1 MAEWQRDPAV
11 QRKAFRIE
19 AMLAPRLSAT
29 PSHTPGADDERT
41 TALSGLRRELAVVQN
56 AIARNRKDLSAL
68 VGDGKDRQFARAAAE
83 LGAAVDDMRAATN
96 QILSLAE
103 TADDNARALAASL
116 KDDYKRGLAQEI
128 QDQIVKVYEACNF
141 QDITGQHIGKVIRML
156 AAMEHQLESI
166 LARCNGAH
174 AAAQPLAIATG
185 DDDGLLNGPKLA
197 GDDGH
202 ATQQDIDRIFG

>member
-1 MAEWQRDPAV
+1 MAERHEDTAV

-19 AMLAPRLSAT
+19 AMLAPRLSAA
-29 PSHTPGADDERT
+29 PSPRADADGER
-41 TALSGLRRELAVVQN
+41 LSGLTRELALIQE
-56 AIARNRKDLSAL
+56 AITRNRQDLSAV
-68 VGDGKDRQFARAAAE
+68 VGDGKDRRFARAATE
-83 LGAAVDDMRAATN
+83 LGAAIDDMRAATN
-96 QILSLAE
+96 QILGLAE

-174 AAAQPLAIATG
+174 AAAQPIAIATG

>member
-1 MAEWQRDPAV
+1 M

-19 AMLAPRLSAT
+19 AMLAPRLSAA
-29 PSHTPGADDERT
+29 PSPATDAHDER
-41 TALSGLRRELAVVQN
+41 LSGLRRELAVIQD
-56 AIARNRKDLSAL
+56 AIARNRHDLSAL
-68 VGDGKDRQFARAAAE
+68 VGDGKDRRFARAAAE
-83 LGAAVDDMRAATN
+83 LGAAVDDMQAATN

-103 TADDNARALAASL
+103 IADDNARALAASL

-156 AAMEHQLESI
+156 TAMENQLESI

-174 AAAQPLAIATG
+174 AAAQPFVATDG
-185 DDDGLLNGPKLA
+185 DGLLNGPKLA
-197 GDDGH
+197 GDKGH
-202 ATQQDIDRIFG
+202 ATQQDVDHIFG